1 MAQFNHLYDI
11 AFSVIS
17 ENEDGEDIT
26 GAMVRESI
34 LRRLAGIT
42 DDEIMEAIGYCD
54 TYEIEEA
61 TNDHNK

>member
-1 MAQFNHLYDI
+1 MAKFNHLYDI

-17 ENEDGEDIT
+17 NDEDGEDIT

-54 TYEIEEA
+54 TYEIE
-61 TNDHNK
+61 D